1 VSDSPRLHK
10 VFPYR
15 FDREAEPVFRSDKS
29 RQCPN
34 CGKSMSFC
42 WERHGEVNGV
52 AHMVLAYHC
61 DFSCS
66 GALFEEI
73 SPDDGWFVSYLR
85 QSATQPQEVQP

>member
-1 VSDSPRLHK
+1 MSDNPQLHK

-15 FDREAEPVFRSDKS
+15 FDREAEPVFRADKS
-29 RQCPN
+29 RQCPK
-34 CGKSMSFC
+34 CSKLMPFC

-73 SPDDGWFVSYLR
+73 SPDDGWYISYLR
-85 QSATQPQEVQP
+85 QIAVQHQGTRP